1 MDYEG
6 YDGYRHKVVPFLE
19 QHKVNNIFVDSYL
32 GTKLEL
38 KELGRLLD
46 PNEQIVYITAC
57 KMQTDA
63 GKKVLVCVTDAR
75 LLILNKGWVINKY
88 QHSIFLD
95 RISSTQRGRGFVFGT
110 VVVNMVGNESPITLT
125 GFWYKDTE
133 QFIRL
138 LDKARFDYEGRKYHT
153 NNLASGYSSQQV
165 YMQPNGYYGNGNV
178 QMQGGYNQYDNYG
191 NGYNNGYYGGNNG
204 GYYDD
209 NYDNN
214 GGYYDGNYNQGYN
227 NGYGDDNYEG
237 TFDDGFEEVP
247 EYDAVAWEEYERIE
261 AQLIEIYNQGL
272 IDRGTLEKRLSKE
285 KVKLGLE

>member
-110 VVVNMVGNESPITLT
+110 VIVNMVGNEPPITLT

-165 YMQPNGYYGNGNV
+165 YMQPNGYYGNG
-178 QMQGGYNQYDNYG
+178 YN
-191 NGYNNGYYGGNNG
+191 NNGYYDNTYG
-204 GYYDD
+204 GYYD
-209 NYDNN
+209 N
-214 GGYYDGNYNQGYN
+214 NYNQGYN
-227 NGYGDDNYEG
+227 NGYANDNYED

-247 EYDAVAWEEYERIE
+247 EYDAAAWEEYERIE

-272 IDRGTLEKRLSKE
+272 IDRGTLEKRLRKE

>member
-1 MDYEG
+1 MNYED

-165 YMQPNGYYGNGNV
+165 YMQPNGYYG
-178 QMQGGYNQYDNYG
+178 YNQYDNYG
-191 NGYNNGYYGGNNG
+191 NGYNNNGYYDNIYGGNNG
-204 GYYDD
+204 GYYD
-209 NYDNN
+209 N
-214 GGYYDGNYNQGYN
+214 NYNQDYN
-227 NGYGDDNYEG
+227 NGYGTDNYKD

-247 EYDAVAWEEYERIE
+247 EYDAAAWEEYERIE

-272 IDRGTLEKRLSKE
+272 IDRGTLEKRLRKE

>member
-1 MDYEG
+1 MNYED

-165 YMQPNGYYGNGNV
+165 YMQPNGYYGNG
-178 QMQGGYNQYDNYG
+178 YNG
-191 NGYNNGYYGGNNG
+191 GYYGGTNGGYYDNNYENNG
-204 GYYDD
+204 GYYD
-209 NYDNN
+209 N
-214 GGYYDGNYNQGYN
+214 NYNQGYN
-227 NGYGDDNYEG
+227 NGYGNDNYEG

-247 EYDAVAWEEYERIE
+247 EYDVAAWEEYERIE

-272 IDRGTLEKRLSKE
+272 IDRGTLEKRLRKE

>member
-1 MDYEG
+1 MGYEE

-165 YMQPNGYYGNGNV
+165 YMQPNGYYGNGQV
-178 QMQGGYNQYDNYG
+178 QGGYNQYDNYG

-214 GGYYDGNYNQGYN
+214 GGYYDGDYNQGYN
-227 NGYGDDNYEG
+227 NGYGTDNYKD

-247 EYDAVAWEEYERIE
+247 EYDVVAWEEYERIE

-272 IDRGTLEKRLSKE
+272 IDRGTLEKRLRKE

>member
-1 MDYEG
+1 MGYEE

-153 NNLASGYSSQQV
+153 NNLAYGYSSQQV
-165 YMQPNGYYGNGNV
+165 YLQPNGYYGNG

-191 NGYNNGYYGGNNG
+191 NGYNNGYYGGNDG
-204 GYYDD
+204 GYYN

-214 GGYYDGNYNQGYN
+214 GGYYDNNNYNQGYTG
-227 NGYGDDNYEG
+227 GYGNDNYEG

-247 EYDAVAWEEYERIE
+247 EYDAAAWGEYERIE

-272 IDRGTLEKRLSKE
+272 IDRGTLEKRLRKE